1 MKIVAEMW
9 VDLGDAGQHQATI
22 VGFVREDDVLVN
34 SVTIEPLGGPEI
46 DLWPLLKSNGM
57 AEDVEQ
63 ALIGAAD
70 AKRESAAEAM
80 LKATNREMGIA

>member
-22 VGFVREDDVLVN
+22 VGFVREDDALVN

-46 DLWPLLKSNGM
+46 NLWPLLKANGM
-57 AEDVEQ
+57 ADDVEQ